1 MTQQE
6 FGDAALVVLGHGST
20 KNADSE
26 KPVLQHAAELARRN
40 IFAVVRPAF
49 WKQEPRVNEVLG
61 SLTQDRVF
69 ISPFF
74 VSEGYFSDEVI
85 PTELGFRLPGQI
97 ALTRMV
103 LRGKQR
109 LYYCRAVGTHES
121 MTQVLLARAR
131 QVLLQFPFPRAPRE
145 GETTVFVAGHGT
157 EQNDNSRKIIERQAE
172 LLQQLQIF
180 AAVHAV
186 FMEEEPGI
194 PRCYELAQTRN
205 IVVVP
210 FFISDG
216 LHAQEDIPVL
226 LGAPERLVRERLAA
240 GRTAWRNPTERQ
252 GKLVWYTP
260 SIGSEPHLADVIL
273 ESVREV
279 APADGPTL
287 HRTG

>member
-26 KPVLQHAAELARRN
+26 KPVLQHAAELARRK
-40 IFAVVRPAF
+40 IFAEVRPAF
-49 WKQEPRVNEVLG
+49 WKQSPRIAEVLAG
-61 SLTQDRVF
+61 LGQDRIF

-85 PTELGFRLPGQI
+85 PAELGFREAGEPL
-97 ALTRMV
+97 LNRMV
-103 LRGKQR
+103 SRGNQR
-109 LYYCRAVGTHES
+109 LYYCRTLGSHDS
-121 MTQVLLARAR
+121 ITQVLLDRAR
-131 QVLLQFPFPRAPRE
+131 EVLLQFPFPRAPRPE
-145 GETTVFVAGHGT
+145 ETTLFIAGHGT
-157 EQNDNSRKIIERQAE
+157 GQNDNSRKVIERQAQ

-186 FMEEEPGI
+186 FMEEEPKI
-194 PRCYELAQTRN
+194 PRCYEMSQTRN

-216 LHAQEDIPVL
+216 LHTQKDIPVL
-226 LGAPERLVRERLAA
+226 LGAPERVVKERLAA
-240 GRTAWRNPTERQ
+240 GRTVWRNPTERQ

-260 SIGSEPHLADVIL
+260 SIGNEPHLAEVIL

-279 APADGPTL
+279 ASAQEPTL
-287 HRTG
+287 RSAG